1 MIFRPLLF
9 IAFSLFGLLAC
20 STSSEPTKH
29 KTDTIT
35 QTQAVKATPAA
46 SPATEFSQ
54 IVATIGNE
62 SIDLNE
68 LDNAI
73 QIALFDLEWR
83 KYQLRK
89 DMLGRMLT
97 QRQALAKGKS
107 AQSLGAEILLNP
119 PQAPRIIL
127 PRDKRPTKGA
137 LDAPILLSVFCSY
150 QSSHCARLQAI
161 IKKIEAYYPESVAF
175 NFYDLPQSFHR
186 YGIPAANAFHC
197 AQAAG
202 EPWAYQSALYSDIS
216 KLDKPRFMNIAEQLG
231 LELNDFA
238 SCLDENRY
246 LPNIKADIELASR
259 HGLSSV
265 PVVFINGLYAK
276 GPQNFNAYQYYL
288 NQELAHLGLKPAP
301 LKQRHLKQQLAT
313 ESQLAISLLATT
325 VSSDAN
331 NSTAMLKLPE
341 NEQGLIYK
349 KGSHVLEQV
358 QIVKIEDQRILIDN
372 QGRLEFIRL
381 QTSRG
386 HDLKTTANK
395 LSAQASLELMDSAD
409 SYDEENPPSDVKQR
423 ELPATG
429 EMALSKEWLDNQLI
443 NQTQLEQHFYNAEHV
458 VEGHHLVK
466 LDEITD
472 QRFYNTLG
480 FKTGDVLLRV
490 NDQWVHE
497 GQNPLWDSLAKSEA
511 VTVVLMRGGYPVRYD
526 YNIK

>member
-1 MIFRPLLF
+1 MIFRPLLL
-9 IAFSLFGLLAC
+9 ISLSLSTLLAC
-20 STSSEPTKH
+20 SSNSEPIKH
-29 KTDTIT
+29 KADTIT
-35 QTQAVKATPAA
+35 QTQVVKATPQ
-46 SPATEFSQ
+46 SQ
-54 IVATIGNE
+54 LIEPSLIVAKVGNE

-89 DMLGRMLT
+89 DMLSRMLT
-97 QRQALAKGKS
+97 QRQALAKKQS
-107 AQSLGAEILLNP
+107 AQKLNAEILLNP
-119 PQAPRIIL
+119 PQAPRISL
-127 PRDKRPTKGA
+127 PQDKRPIKGE

-161 IKKIEAYYPESVAF
+161 IKKIETYYSESVAF
-175 NFYDLPQSFHR
+175 NFYDLPQGFHR
-186 YGIPAANAFHC
+186 YGISAANAYHC
-197 AQAAG
+197 AEAAG

-216 KLDKPRFMNIAEQLG
+216 KLNKPRFMNIAEQLG
-231 LELNDFA
+231 LELNDFE

-246 LPNIKADIELASR
+246 LPNIKADISLAAR

-265 PVVFINGLYAK
+265 PVIFINGLYAK
-276 GPQNFNAYQYYL
+276 GPQKFEAYQYYL
-288 NQELAHLGLKPAP
+288 NQELAHLGLK
-301 LKQRHLKQQLAT
+301 QETLKQQQAT

-325 VSSDAN
+325 VSSNSN

-349 KGSHVLEQV
+349 KGSHVLKQV

-372 QGRLEFIRL
+372 QGHLEFIRL
-381 QTSRG
+381 QASIG
-386 HDLKTTANK
+386 HDLKSKSNK
-395 LSAQASLELMDSAD
+395 VSAQASLGVVDSTP
-409 SYDEENPPSDVKQR
+409 SYNEERLSTEMERR

-429 EMALSKEWLDNQLI
+429 EMILSKEWLDNQLI
-443 NQTQLEQHFYNAEHV
+443 NQTQLEQHFYHAEHV
-458 VEGHHLVK
+458 VEGHHLIK

-497 GQNPLWDSLAKSEA
+497 GQNPLWDNLAKAEEL
-511 VTVVLMRGGYPVRYD
+511 TVVLMRGGYPVRYD